1 MKILLTAF
9 DPFGGERVNAAM
21 TAVAALPE
29 QVGDW
34 QVHKQIVPTV
44 FAAAGDVVTAAL
56 AKLRQDAVFCIG
68 QAAGR
73 GAVTPERVAI
83 NCMDARIA
91 DNTGF
96 QPDEQPV
103 IAGAPAAYFST
114 LPVKALTAAI
124 REAGIPSEVS
134 NSAGTFVCNALYYRV
149 LHFAAQEQPRLGAC
163 FLHVPAMPEQ
173 VADGAP
179 CMTTEQTVRAIEAA
193 ILAIPQHM
201 EY

>member
-1 MKILLTAF
+1 M
-9 DPFGGERVNAAM
+9 
-21 TAVAALPE
+21 
-29 QVGDW
+29 
-34 QVHKQIVPTV
+34 
-44 FAAAGDVVTAAL
+44 
-56 AKLRQDAVFCIG
+56 
-68 QAAGR
+68 
-73 GAVTPERVAI
+73 TPERVAI

-179 CMTTEQTVRAIEAA
+179 CMTTEQTVRAIEAS